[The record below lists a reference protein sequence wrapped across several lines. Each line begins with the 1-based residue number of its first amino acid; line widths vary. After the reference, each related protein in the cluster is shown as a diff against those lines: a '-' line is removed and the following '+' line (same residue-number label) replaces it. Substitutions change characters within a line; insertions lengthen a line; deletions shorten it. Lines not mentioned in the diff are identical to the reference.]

1 MTDGPFDG
9 AEVLPVAPLVS
20 GGLSWPEAPR
30 WHDGSLYVSDM
41 YAGRVVRIGDDGSI
55 ETVVDATTRKT
66 LDGAELVTIGTG
78 WLPDGRLLINSMNE
92 KVVLVW
98 DGDSLGVYADLRD
111 VAQSPINDMVVD
123 EHGRAYVTQMGFDLW
138 AGELPE
144 DSPIIV
150 VESDG
155 SARVLE
161 SAGTFGGANGI
172 GITADGKT
180 VVTAENFGIKITAF
194 DLDAAGEA
202 VNRRLI
208 AASPA
213 ISPGVGPDGIAV
225 DEAGGVWYGL
235 PGSEHVVHVTA
246 DGVMDYVVRLP
257 WEDGI
262 AVACALGGEDR
273 RTLFITAGQEVM
285 DKAKSVEESEG
296 TVWTV
301 QVPVGAG
308 AARP

>member
-1 MTDGPFDG
+1 MADGPFDG
-9 AEVLPVAPLVS
+9 AEVLPATQLVS

-30 WHDGSLYVSDM
+30 WHDGALHVSDM

-55 ETVVDATTRKT
+55 ETVVDATTRET
-66 LDGAELVTIGTG
+66 LDGVRLVTIGTG
-78 WLPDGRLLINSMNE
+78 WLPDGRLLINSMDE

-98 DGDSLGVYADLRD
+98 DGESLDVYADLREI
-111 VAQSPINDMVVD
+111 ARSPINDMVVD
-123 EHGRAYVTQMGFDLW
+123 GRGRAYVTQMGFDLW

-150 VESDG
+150 IEPDG

-161 SAGTFGGANGI
+161 SAGDFGAANGI

-180 VVTAENFGIKITAF
+180 VITAENFGVKISAF
-194 DLDAAGEA
+194 DLDDAGEA
-202 VNRRLI
+202 VNRRVL
-208 AASPA
+208 AATPP

-225 DEAGGVWYGL
+225 DELGGVWYGL
-235 PGSEHVVHVTA
+235 PGSEHIVHITA
-246 DGVMDYVVRLP
+246 AGVMDYVVRLP

-262 AVACALGGEDR
+262 GVACALGGPDR
-273 RTLFITAGQEVM
+273 RTLYITAGQEVM
-285 DKAKSVEESEG
+285 DGEKSVAEAEG
-296 TVWTV
+296 TIWTV

-308 AARP
+308 TALP